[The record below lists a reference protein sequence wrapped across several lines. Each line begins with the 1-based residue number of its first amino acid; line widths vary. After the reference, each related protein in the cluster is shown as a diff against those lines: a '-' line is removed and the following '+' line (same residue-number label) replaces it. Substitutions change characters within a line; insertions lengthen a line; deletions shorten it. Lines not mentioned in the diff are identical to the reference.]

1 MAVIDL
7 SRARITI
14 VGLGLIGGSL
24 GMALRRR
31 HAYHEVLGVARRP
44 ESVEQA
50 LELGAIDGGTCDLT
64 EGVRGADIVVL
75 AIPVRAIIA
84 LIPKLGSLLPEG
96 CLLLDLGSTKEA
108 IVQAMEAL
116 PPHVQPIGGH
126 PMCGKE
132 ASGIEA
138 AEADLYEGAVFVL
151 TPLPR
156 TSEEALRL
164 AEELVKAIGA
174 RPLVLDARRHDRLVA
189 AISHLPYLLAVGL
202 IDAAECVAAE
212 DETVWT
218 LASSGFRDAS
228 RLAASSV
235 PMSLDILLTNREN
248 IAEMV
253 RLFRQRLERIA
264 GLLDA
269 EDEAA
274 LRDIM
279 MRVQQRRRGMFK

>member
-7 SRARITI
+7 SKMRVTI
-14 VGLGLIGGSL
+14 VGLGLMGGSL
-24 GMALRRR
+24 GMALRSR
-31 HAYHEVLGVARRP
+31 HACRKVLGVARRP
-44 ESVEQA
+44 ESVERA
-50 LELGAIDGGTCDLT
+50 IELGAIDGGTCDLA
-64 EGVRGADIVVL
+64 EGVKGADIVVL

-84 LIPKLGSLLPEG
+84 LIPKLGPLLPKG
-96 CLLLDLGSTKEA
+96 CLLMDLGSTKRA
-108 IVQAMEAL
+108 IVQAMEVL
-116 PPHVQPIGGH
+116 PHHVQPIGGH

-151 TPLPR
+151 TPLSR
-156 TSEEALRL
+156 TSEEALGL
-164 AEELVKAIGA
+164 AEGLVKAIGA
-174 RPLVLDARRHDRLVA
+174 RPLQLDAQRHDRLVA
-189 AISHLPYLLAVGL
+189 AISHLPYLLAIGL
-202 IDAAECVAAE
+202 MDAAECVAAE
-212 DETVWT
+212 DETVWA

-248 IAEMV
+248 IAEIV
-253 RLFRQRLERIA
+253 RLFQQCLERIA

-274 LRDIM
+274 LREIM
-279 MRVQQRRRGMFK
+279 MRVQQRRRGMF